1 LSEPEHVAEA
11 RRWLEYA
18 QEDLASAA
26 AMVEGVIGVPRQ
38 ACWLAQ
44 QAAEKALKSVLVFLR
59 AEFPR
64 THDLD
69 VLRAIL
75 PNDWRTSM
83 EHPDLAELSE
93 WSVEARYPGDWPEA
107 TASDAGRAVALARKV
122 VQSVMQSLGTHG
134 RMAGGG

>member
-1 LSEPEHVAEA
+1 MSEPEQAAEA

-44 QAAEKALKSVLVFLR
+44 QAVEKALKSVLVFLR
-59 AEFPR
+59 VEFAR

-69 VLRAIL
+69 VLRAAL
-75 PNDWRTSM
+75 PKDWRKCFNSR
-83 EHPDLAELSE
+83 EQCSLILRNRFHPSC
-93 WSVEARYPGDWPEA
+93 
-107 TASDAGRAVALARKV
+107 
-122 VQSVMQSLGTHG
+122 
-134 RMAGGG
+134 